1 MYLFELVKDFDMEDQ
16 QFECKLRLNEKEE
29 KGNNS
34 DGLMITWMK
43 CVGGMANYKG
53 GVLFVGVE
61 PSDYKVIG
69 FDKKEAD
76 EQRNFFNK
84 AIEEHFSP
92 SISYTINFLK
102 YQIRDK
108 ERYVIKINIPES
120 KIRPIAVKYK
130 GIPGIY
136 KHINGGVTAA
146 TWEEMKTWMLESSD
160 QEYDTLI
167 SDKKYNRDN
176 FKKLQK
182 FYIDNTG
189 KTQLSDKVLQS
200 LGFFDDKGILKNG
213 SLLFLDDYKGNKTA
227 VSCTL
232 FSGLTRGDQI
242 LPTINDFEGNI
253 IDSINYMQQFITMRM
268 NHTVIKEANGRKD
281 IRAYPERALYE
292 GIINA
297 VAHRDYFIN
306 GGQIQIDMF
315 LDRLEISSPGSF
327 YSQKELD
334 KTYDLKNIISTRRNM
349 LICNVLVAC
358 EVMEAKGTGFEKIIE
373 DYKGFDKNH
382 QPYVISTSNHFT
394 LVLPDLTYKP
404 GIINSDEPNLN
415 YRSLDNGSVH
425 DSKILSFCYRR
436 KHNSKEISEYIDISD
451 SSYFRSKILK
461 NLVTNNYLLES
472 KEGRTTYYRTNPK
485 YVSLT

>member
-1 MYLFELVKDFDMEDQ
+1 MYLFELVKDFDIEDQ
-16 QFECKLRLNEKEE
+16 QFECKLKLNEKED
-29 KGNNS
+29 KSTNA

-43 CVGGMANYKG
+43 YVGGMANYKG
-53 GVLFVGVE
+53 GVMFIGVE
-61 PSDYKVIG
+61 PTDYKVVG
-69 FDKKEAD
+69 FDKNEAD
-76 EQRNFFNK
+76 EQRNLFNK
-84 AIEEHFSP
+84 AVEEHFSP
-92 SISYTINFLK
+92 SIAYTISFIK

-120 KIRPIAVKYK
+120 KIRPITVKYK

-146 TWEEMKTWMLESSD
+146 TWEEIKSWTLESTNE
-160 QEYDTLI
+160 EYDTLL
-167 SDKKYNRDN
+167 SDKKYKESD

-182 FYIDNTG
+182 FYCDNTE
-189 KTQLSDKVLQS
+189 KKELNDKVLQS
-200 LGFFDDKGILKNG
+200 MGFFNDDGFLKNG
-213 SLLFLDDYKGNKTA
+213 SILFLDNYDGNKTA

-242 LPTINDFEGNI
+242 LPTINDFKGNI
-253 IDSINYMQQFITMRM
+253 IDSINYMQQFVTMRM
-268 NHTVIKEANGRKD
+268 NHTIIKEANGRKD

-334 KTYDLKNIISTRRNM
+334 KTYDLKNIISTRRNL

-373 DYKGFDKNH
+373 DYKDYDKNH

-394 LVLPDLTYKP
+394 LVLPDLTYTP
-404 GIINSDEPNLN
+404 GIINSDEPKLN
-415 YRSLDNGSVH
+415 YQSLDTASKY

-436 KHNSKEISEYIDISD
+436 KRSAKEISEYINVSN
-451 SSYFRSKILK
+451 SSYFRSKILD
-461 NLVTNNYLLES
+461 NLVSYNYLIES

-485 YVSLT
+485 YVTLN